1 MGNEYQVFV
10 CRLINENWYLVPK
23 NISWRK
29 LVQKFRKLGFDG
41 PYSGGRHLFMVKGDL
56 KVRIPNPHRG
66 DISVSLVEEIL
77 RQASISKSAWDKR
90 KPQDRAIFRTR

>member
-1 MGNEYQVFV
+1 M
-10 CRLINENWYLVPK
+10 PK

-41 PYSGGRHLFMVKGDL
+41 PYSGGRHLFMVKDKL

-66 DISVSLVEEIL
+66 DISKHLIGEIIK
-77 RQASISKSAWDKR
+77 QAGISVKDWEK
-90 KPQDRAIFRTR
+90 T